1 MEVVRDRSAAPFNGP
16 RIRRRRSTDKADRKS
31 NTHQRPSRS
40 HGKAV
45 TFCAATSRSLLS
57 KPELGNCESDQ
68 ARAKHDDA
76 GNGHSEEAV
85 RGEFFTHGTPPVAAP
100 ALRERPRPCTVK
112 DLSPANLILIRV
124 DALMQHRF
132 EGRYEGAATSNRFA
146 NTEDYELLGDLI

>member
-1 MEVVRDRSAAPFNGP
+1 VA
-16 RIRRRRSTDKADRKS
+16 I
-31 NTHQRPSRS
+31 SRS
-40 HGKAV
+40 P
-45 TFCAATSRSLLS
+45 LS

-85 RGEFFTHGTPPVAAP
+85 RSEFFTHGTPPVAAP

-112 DLSPANLILIRV
+112 DFSPTNFISIRV

-132 EGRYEGAATSNRFA
+132 EGRYDGAATGNRFA
-146 NTEDYELLGDLI
+146 NTVPTQKIMKSWRSV